1 MFTTSGTTVIP
12 SFIDSDGDLI
22 LDEDGIPENA
32 NFFLDLRDGNAYFR
46 GKVTAVSGMIGGFT
60 IEDTYLHGGSGSNY
74 VALNGSG
81 TGTNSAYAMWAGN
94 SNPANAPF
102 SVKKNGDIY
111 ARNGTFG
118 GTVSGAI
125 FRDSSGNPMMNGA
138 YEFTADYLNLNGI
151 NVGNGNF
158 VVDSA
163 GNVSMRGSITM
174 AAGSSINWALVNET
188 NVRSSSAY
196 SLADDA
202 LNTAYD
208 AYDRADAAYDNAN
221 EACMGKQ
228 TYRPSCVRYINGR
241 RK

>member
-1 MFTTSGTTVIP
+1 
-12 SFIDSDGDLI
+12 
-22 LDEDGIPENA
+22 
-32 NFFLDLRDGNAYFR
+32 
-46 GKVTAVSGMIGGFT
+46 
-60 IEDTYLHGGSGSNY
+60 
-74 VALNGSG
+74 
-81 TGTNSAYAMWAGN
+81 
-94 SNPANAPF
+94 
-102 SVKKNGDIY
+102 
-111 ARNGTFG
+111 
-118 GTVSGAI
+118 
-125 FRDSSGNPMMNGA
+125 MMNGA

-158 VVDSA
+158 VVDSS

-188 NVRSSSAY
+188 NVGSSSAY

-221 EACMGKQ
+221 EAYDLAWEKQ
-228 TYRPSCVRYINGR
+228 TDRPSSVRYINGR